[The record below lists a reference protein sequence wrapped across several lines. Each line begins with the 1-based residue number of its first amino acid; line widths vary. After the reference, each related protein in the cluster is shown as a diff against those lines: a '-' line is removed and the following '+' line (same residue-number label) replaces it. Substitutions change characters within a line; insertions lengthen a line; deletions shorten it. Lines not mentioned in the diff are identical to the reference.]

1 MVDTHRPNPAKL
13 ILMNELIYVYGI
25 KYVVGWCPVFHTK
38 FRDKLVTTLYVVSY
52 KFNQKL

>member
-1 MVDTHRPNPAKL
+1 MVDTHRPDVEKL

-25 KYVVGWCPVFHTK
+25 KYAVGWCPLFHTK
-38 FRDKLVTTLYVVSY
+38 FGDKLVTMLYVISY